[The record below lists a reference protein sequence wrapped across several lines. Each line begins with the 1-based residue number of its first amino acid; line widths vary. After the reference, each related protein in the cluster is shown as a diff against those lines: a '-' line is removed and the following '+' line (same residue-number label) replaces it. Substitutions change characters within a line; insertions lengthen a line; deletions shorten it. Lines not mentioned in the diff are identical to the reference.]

1 MISFSKLFLFVL
13 LTSSSIYAIEL
24 GDSDENAINVRS
36 WEDYKL
42 SKPPEITENCEE
54 DEMRAY
60 SLIGDSQSLSEPN
73 ALCPAITQNCCGKMD
88 QENIIALWRRDSKR
102 IEYYT
107 TYTLKVFR
115 YILGHGKN
123 FYKIAKSIAEDFK
136 RKRPDNFQPVNMQV
150 NANAPNQPQN
160 ANGTQANPNMPN
172 EDGFVLN
179 TNAYCANAAHDVLT
193 TNFFHESSVEP
204 FYQQLN
210 HKAEYLHN
218 VRASFYCM
226 LCSVE
231 GQSQISSW
239 RIFSSA
245 SNVNYG
251 PEFCKEIVA
260 HTFQATYMLYTNYNN
275 LISNFIKMLTC
286 VQVPISRQN
295 PNAGM
300 GGGPNAQGGAVQP
313 QAVSAASDYTS
324 TNPPYQL
331 SAGVEEM
338 IKNPLG
344 MSDWGSTYTC
354 DWATGSGFAFF
365 LKCEYYC
372 EKFNMAKANPFYE
385 YDAFKLRN
393 LYDYLVQYEDIFPNG
408 SDTNMFRDDVLT
420 LKKEL
425 EELYPKLPYE
435 GLFFISKDDR
445 IDLAKYDSDF
455 TRLSSFN
462 PMALAEGHTLNFK
475 YQSVSIFEIGLTLVI
490 AAFMA
495 IKF

>member
-1 MISFSKLFLFVL
+1 MQKYTIFFPTLFLFVL
-13 LTSSSIYAIEL
+13 FALNPVHTTEL

-36 WEDYKL
+36 WQDYNL
-42 SKPPEITENCEE
+42 STPPEITENCEL

-123 FYKIAKSIAEDFK
+123 FYKIAKAIAEDFK
-136 RKRPDNFQPVNMQV
+136 RKRPDNFQPVNMQTNS
-150 NANAPNQPQN
+150 NAQNNQNGQN
-160 ANGTQANPNMPN
+160 GSNPNMPN

-204 FYQQLN
+204 FYHQLN

-239 RIFSSA
+239 RIFKSI

-260 HTFQATYMLYTNYNN
+260 HTFQATYMLYTNYND
-275 LISNFIKMLTC
+275 LISNFIRMLTC
-286 VQVPISRQN
+286 VQVPLSRQN
-295 PNAGM
+295 ANDPSM
-300 GGGPNAQGGAVQP
+300 GGNNQAVQP
-313 QAVSAASDYTS
+313 NSASASTDYTS
-324 TNPPYQL
+324 TDPPYPL
-331 SAGVEEM
+331 PVSVEEM

-365 LKCEYYC
+365 LKCEYFC
-372 EKFNMAKANPFYE
+372 QKFNMAKANPFFE
-385 YDAFKLRN
+385 YDAFKLRT
-393 LYDYLVQYEDIFPNG
+393 LYEYLTQYEDIFPNG
-408 SDTNMFRDDVLT
+408 SDTNMFRDDVIT

-445 IDLAKYDSDF
+445 IDLSKYDSDF

-462 PMALAEGHTLNFK
+462 PMALAEGHTLDFH
-475 YQSVSIFEIGLTLVI
+475 YQSVSIFKFGFALVM
-490 AAFMA
+490 AAFLVM
-495 IKF
+495 KF